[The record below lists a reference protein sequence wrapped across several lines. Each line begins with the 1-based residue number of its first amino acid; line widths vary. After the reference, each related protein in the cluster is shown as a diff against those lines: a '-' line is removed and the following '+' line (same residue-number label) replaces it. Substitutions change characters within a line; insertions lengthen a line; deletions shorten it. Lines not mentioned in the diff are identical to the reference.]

1 MAAAVAQTVERFG
14 GLDIAVANA
23 GIAPAA
29 ATLRAMDPDV
39 VERVIDVNLLGV
51 WRTVRAALP
60 HVVQRRGH
68 VVVVASVYAFMNG
81 VILAPYAIAKAGVE
95 QLGRALRVELKR
107 HGASASVAYF
117 GFIDTEMVRD
127 GMADPIADTLN
138 ESLPAFARRRLPPSA
153 AGRAIVRGIERR
165 SPRIIRPRWWAVVSV
180 LRGIVNPLL
189 DRYTERDEK
198 LQAGIALGDDETRIT
213 GPKIVAGGDRR

>member
-1 MAAAVAQTVERFG
+1 
-14 GLDIAVANA
+14 
-23 GIAPAA
+23 
-29 ATLRAMDPDV
+29 
-39 VERVIDVNLLGV
+39 
-51 WRTVRAALP
+51 
-60 HVVQRRGH
+60 
-68 VVVVASVYAFMNG
+68 
-81 VILAPYAIAKAGVE
+81 
-95 QLGRALRVELKR
+95 
-107 HGASASVAYF
+107 
-117 GFIDTEMVRD
+117 
-127 GMADPIADTLN
+127 MADPIADTLN